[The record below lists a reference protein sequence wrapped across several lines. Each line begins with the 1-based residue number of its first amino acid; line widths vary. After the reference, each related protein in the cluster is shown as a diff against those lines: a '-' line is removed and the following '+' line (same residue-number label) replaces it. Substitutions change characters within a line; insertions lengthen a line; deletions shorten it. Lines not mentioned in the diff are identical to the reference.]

1 MAGDA
6 GQKFEFSLTIPN
18 FNVMIETL
26 RRRDHCRLC
35 DSKKLDL
42 ALPIKPSPIADAYI
56 PASKLGKPQELYPLD
71 LYLCGD
77 CGHIQNIDVVN
88 PEVLF
93 RDYLFTTSS
102 SAGLLSHFKQYA
114 ADVISGLSL
123 KPGCLVVEIGSNDGS
138 LLRNFKEKGIKVL
151 GIDPARDIAKR
162 ATDSG
167 VETLPEFFSA
177 SLAAGIRKDYG
188 PAVVI
193 AANNVFAHA
202 DDLADI
208 VNGIREL
215 LDDDG
220 VFVFEVSYLID
231 IVDKYLFDTVYHEH
245 VSYHSIEPLS
255 RFFERLGMQLIDVQR
270 IASKGGSIRGF
281 AQRKLEGR
289 RPVQP
294 SVTQMIETERKRG
307 FNDLAVY
314 QDYSNRIADRRN
326 ALNRLLDE
334 QVAAGAVIAGYGA
347 STTTTTLM
355 WDFDLIRKLS
365 FILDDN
371 STKHG
376 LYCPASHIPVMPSEE
391 LYVRKPDFVVVLAW
405 QYATPI
411 IRRHRQYLQK
421 GGCFVIPLPDLR
433 IVSTDTQR
441 ALER

>member
-1 MAGDA
+1 MR
-6 GQKFEFSLTIPN
+6 EN
-18 FNVMIETL
+18 L

-56 PASKLGKPQELYPLD
+56 SASKLGKPQELYPLD

-102 SAGLLSHFKQYA
+102 SSGLVAHFKQYA
-114 ADVISGLSL
+114 ADVVSGFSV
-123 KPGCLVVEIGSNDGS
+123 KPGSLVVEIGSNDGS
-138 LLRNFKEKGIKVL
+138 LLRNFKEQGLKVL
-151 GIDPARDIAKR
+151 GIDPARDIVKR

-167 VETLPEFFSA
+167 VETLPEFFTA
-177 SLAAGIRKDYG
+177 SLAARIRNEYG
-188 PAVVI
+188 PVAVC

-208 VNGIREL
+208 VRGIREML
-215 LDDDG
+215 ADDG
-220 VFVFEVSYLID
+220 VFVFEVSYLVD
-231 IVDKYLFDTVYHEH
+231 IVENYLFDTVYHEH
-245 VSYHSIEPLS
+245 VSYHSIEPLAG
-255 RFFERLGMQLIDVQR
+255 FFERLGLQLIDVQR
-270 IASKGGSIRGF
+270 IPSKGGSIRGF
-281 AQRKLEGR
+281 AQRKPEGR

-294 SVTQMIETERKRG
+294 VISQMIETERQRG
-307 FNDLAVY
+307 FGELAVY
-314 QDYSNRIADRRN
+314 QDYAKRISERRN
-326 ALNRLLDE
+326 ALNRFLDE
-334 QVAAGAVIAGYGA
+334 QIAVGKVIAGYGA

-355 WDFDLIRKLS
+355 WDFGLTRKLS

-371 STKHG
+371 PVKHG

-391 LYVRKPDFVVVLAW
+391 LYVRKPDFLVVLAW

-411 IRRHRQYLQK
+411 ISRHQQYLQQ
-421 GGCFVIPLPDLR
+421 GGCFVVPLPDLR
-433 IVSTDTQR
+433 IVRTSDSNS
-441 ALER
+441 LKNK